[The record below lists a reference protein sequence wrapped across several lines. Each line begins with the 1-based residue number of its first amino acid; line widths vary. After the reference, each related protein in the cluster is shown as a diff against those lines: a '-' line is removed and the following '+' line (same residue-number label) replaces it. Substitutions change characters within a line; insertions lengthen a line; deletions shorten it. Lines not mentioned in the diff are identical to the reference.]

1 MKKRIL
7 TIALVGAMMTM
18 TGITAYATEVN
29 PVGGD
34 PFDVTPNPDTADT
47 SVEFSIAPAYTVTIP
62 ERIELTGRYGTVYTN
77 TGDITADS
85 VFLEEGK
92 KIVVTLSSASKFNL
106 STSASATYN
115 LPYTASTVAFGNVD
129 KAAGGTVAEF
139 ATSVNEQTVTVTFTT
154 DETPQYAGNYS
165 DPVVFGI
172 SIQNNN

>member
-1 MKKRIL
+1 MKKLLSIIL
-7 TIALVGAMMTM
+7 AGGMLAACSVTAFAAE
-18 TGITAYATEVN
+18 ITPT
-29 PVGGD
+29 GGD

-47 SVEFSIAPAYTVTIP
+47 SIEFSIAPAYTVTIP
-62 ERIELTGRYGTVYTN
+62 ERVELTGSYGTVYTN
-77 TGDITADS
+77 TGDITANS

-92 KIVVTLSSASKFNL
+92 EIVVTLSSASNFNL
-106 STSASATYN
+106 STSASATYS
-115 LPYTASTVAFGNVD
+115 LPYTASTTAFGAVD